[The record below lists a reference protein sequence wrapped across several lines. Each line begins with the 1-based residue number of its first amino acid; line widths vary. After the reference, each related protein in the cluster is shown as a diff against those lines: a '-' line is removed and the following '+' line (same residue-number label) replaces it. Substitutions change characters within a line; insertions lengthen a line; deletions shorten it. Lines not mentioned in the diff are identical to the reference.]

1 MDAAADTA
9 CLTCETALWLP
20 RTHWCCICSDPSI
33 SWRPCRGNLAAVAP
47 EERARLRGLRL
58 AEDAA
63 SSGRRSRTTLRVP
76 RSDSVY
82 TEAASD
88 SGESEDSDE
97 ILDDLLQTSEA
108 RGAVRE
114 QTAALLD
121 QTHVKLRDHC
131 GLVQGL
137 AVKRASALKIAGAA
151 SHAALRDFLVKALEF
166 HPPERLTPA
175 SALRHAWLSPPPA
188 DGEPDVVLDDRQTL
202 ETWEADDDAVSTV
215 QRATAENLPVGPGE
229 WQAEP

>member
-1 MDAAADTA
+1 M
-9 CLTCETALWLP
+9 
-20 RTHWCCICSDPSI
+20 RSI
-33 SWRPCRGNLAAVAP
+33 PPPCRLLTSRARCCAVASQVLDP
-47 EERARLRGLRL
+47 PYDVSHVDTWSLGCVALEL
-58 AEDAA
+58 AL
-63 SSGRRSRTTLRVP
+63 G
-76 RSDSVY
+76 
-82 TEAASD
+82 
-88 SGESEDSDE
+88 GEWFKCHW
-97 ILDDLLQTSEA
+97 LHMYM
-108 RGAVRE
+108 
-114 QTAALLD
+114 
-121 QTHVKLRDHC
+121 THVKLRDHC